1 MDIHASFLCI
11 ALFFAHA
18 QASLPEDGNGYDAIN
33 DSVVSSYVQK
43 TIKSGRLNAFAR
55 LKEEFLMKHNNKK
68 AALAAMMCMAMAVP
82 FGAGAENETRV
93 ITAGTLNLRAEANT
107 DSEILGKYGWGT
119 EVEVLGFDGSWAFV
133 QVGGQKGYMYTQYLS
148 EEGSTSYT
156 RYVNT
161 NTRGLN
167 LRRTPNGDILGSYPR
182 GTAVTVLS
190 SEDGWSKVEVG
201 GQTGYMASLWL
212 SSSKPSGSTGSV
224 TVIGSAIVNNPKDTQ
239 VLFLRSQPSVASSS
253 LGYFRNGK
261 SVKLLE
267 KLDGWY
273 KVSVDGTTGYMMAKY
288 LKVTDET
295 TSGIATVYN
304 PNGNSYVNF
313 RKSASLNSSI
323 LTTIPVGTRNS
334 VLEKGT
340 DWTKTEV
347 NGQTGYISTWFL
359 KF

>member
-1 MDIHASFLCI
+1 
-11 ALFFAHA
+11 
-18 QASLPEDGNGYDAIN
+18 
-33 DSVVSSYVQK
+33 
-43 TIKSGRLNAFAR
+43 
-55 LKEEFLMKHNNKK
+55 MKNNNKK

-133 QVGGQKGYMYTQYLS
+133 QVGGQKGYMYTQYLGA
-148 EEGSTSYT
+148 EGSTSYT

-167 LRRTPNGDILGSYPR
+167 LRRSPNGDILGSYPR

-190 SEDGWSKVEVG
+190 TEDGWSKVEVG

-212 SSSKPSGSTGSV
+212 SSSKPAGSTDSNSS
-224 TVIGSAIVNNPKDTQ
+224 IGTAIVNNPKDTQ
-239 VLFLRSQPSVASSS
+239 VLFLRSEPSTASSS
-253 LGYFRNGK
+253 LGYYRNGK
-261 SVKLLE
+261 NVTLLA

-273 KVSVDGTTGYMMAKY
+273 KVKVDGQTGYMMAKY
-288 LKVTDET
+288 LKIENEI
-295 TSGIATVYN
+295 TSATATVYN

-313 RKSASLNSSI
+313 RKNASLNSSI
-323 LTTIPVGTRNS
+323 LTTIPVGTKIN

-340 DWTKTEV
+340 DWTKTEIG
-347 NGQTGYISTWFL
+347 GQTGYISTWFL